1 MKVFIELEFE
11 KQEVTDADIINYLL
25 ELIDND
31 CLDYEVKRE
40 GGLGTL

>member
-11 KQEVTDADIINYLL
+11 TQDVTDADVINYLL
-25 ELIDND
+25 ELIEND

-40 GGLGTL
+40 SYREV